1 MLPAKDHLTICVAHP
16 AYQIKAAIDAAH
28 PGLDV
33 VEVRDQ
39 SGFERRIVEADVV
52 VASGMWRN
60 ELLAGASRLQFI
72 QSVSAGMNHF
82 DQAALRA
89 RGVWLASAQ
98 GVNARAVAHHAM
110 ALMLAIARRLPE
122 AWDNQTRRHWRP
134 MMGDLAKREDELT
147 GKTALVV
154 GLGGIGGRVA
164 RLAKAFEMAVVGVRQ
179 DPAKGADGADS
190 VHGLAELPSLLPEAD
205 FVVLTCP
212 LTAETQGLIDAA
224 ALGRMK
230 RSAYLVN
237 VARGGCVAEEDLI
250 AALRSGRIAGAALDV
265 TAEEPLPAGS
275 ALWTTP
281 GVLITSHLGG
291 ETRRYEDN
299 LTEVLIDNLGRLWR
313 GETALRNQVV

>member
-16 AYQIKAAIDAAH
+16 AYQIKAAIDAAY
-28 PGLDV
+28 PGLGV
-33 VEVRDQ
+33 TEARGRDE
-39 SGFERRIVEADVV
+39 FERQIADADVV

-60 ELLAGASRLQFI
+60 ELLGDAPKLRFI
-72 QSVSAGMNHF
+72 QSVSAGVNHF

-89 RGVWLASAQ
+89 RGVRLASAQ

-122 AWDNQTRRHWRP
+122 AWDNQARRHWRP
-134 MMGDLAKREDELT
+134 MMGDFAKREDELT

-154 GLGGIGGRVA
+154 GLGGIGGRLA
-164 RLAKAFEMAVVGVRQ
+164 RLAKAFEMTVAGVRRE
-179 DPAKGADGADS
+179 PSNGADGADS
-190 VHGLAELPSLLPEAD
+190 VHGLAELPSLLPGAD

-237 VARGGCVAEEDLI
+237 VARGGCVAEADLI

-265 TAEEPLPAGS
+265 MAEEPLPAES
-275 ALWTTP
+275 ALWTAP
-281 GVLITSHLGG
+281 GALITSHLGG
-291 ETRRYEDN
+291 ETRRYESN
-299 LTEVLIDNLGRLWR
+299 LVEVLMDNLGRLWR

>member
-16 AYQIKAAIDAAH
+16 AYQIKAAIEAAH
-28 PGLDV
+28 PGLGV
-33 VEVRDQ
+33 TEARGRDE
-39 SGFERRIVEADVV
+39 FERQIADADVV

-60 ELLAGASRLQFI
+60 DLLKDAPKLRFI
-72 QSVSAGMNHF
+72 QSVSAGVNHF

-89 RGVWLASAQ
+89 QGIRLASAQ

-122 AWDNQTRRHWRP
+122 AWDNQARRHWRP
-134 MMGDLAKREDELT
+134 MMGDFAKREDELT
-147 GKTALVV
+147 GKMLLVV
-154 GLGGIGGRVA
+154 GLGGIGGRLA
-164 RLAKAFEMAVVGVRQ
+164 RLAKAFEMTVIGVRRE
-179 DPAKGADGADS
+179 PSKGADGADS
-190 VHGLAELPSLLPEAD
+190 VHGLAELPSLLPRAD

-237 VARGGCVAEEDLI
+237 VARGGCVAEADLI

-265 TAEEPLPAGS
+265 TAEEPLPAES
-275 ALWTTP
+275 ALWTAP
-281 GVLITSHLGG
+281 GALITSHLGG
-291 ETRRYEDN
+291 ETRRYESN
-299 LTEVLIDNLGRLWR
+299 LIEVLMDNLGRLWR